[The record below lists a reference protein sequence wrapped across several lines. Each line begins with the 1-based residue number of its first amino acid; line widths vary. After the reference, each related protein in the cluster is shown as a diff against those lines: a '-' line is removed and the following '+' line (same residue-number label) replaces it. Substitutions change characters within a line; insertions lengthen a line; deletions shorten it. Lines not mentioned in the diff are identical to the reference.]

1 MRRSGSLS
9 ERQPFVDPAELPS
22 PASSTTLGEYD
33 YDAEDVEKNAAR
45 RGLLSAGGGQ
55 SWSSWL
61 RSRQRGFRRIFR
73 RHPGR
78 PLFTVLKYAIL
89 MICILFCWDPDL
101 CPVPQHYRDL
111 AARCAVDGG
120 KSAAASGGC
129 ANPFKEKVFI
139 SVSLYDKDGHLAMGS
154 WGQTLLELVHLIGE
168 DNVYVSI
175 YENDSGEAGEK
186 ALNWLKSQL
195 KCRHKVV
202 YDPHVALS
210 DFPTVRMPDGT
221 DRTKRLA
228 YLSEMRNRPL
238 RPLDQVD
245 EQDGVVEYDKILFL
259 NDVAFHPVDAAQLL
273 FSTNIGPDGRTRYLS
288 TCGMDFDNP
297 LLFYDLYAQRDAE
310 GFSNGLPIFPY
321 FSNAGAG
328 LSRTAVLRQVDA
340 VPVTAC
346 WGGIVAMQAR
356 YVQNLNSSMPDPQ
369 FRDIGRH
376 VIDPAKPVNVASP
389 VRFRYE
395 PEVFYDA
402 CECCLFLADVTQ
414 AARKQIA
421 GVENQNK
428 DPGDL
433 GLGTY
438 VNPFVRVAYSQK
450 TLAWLPWVRR
460 WERLLS
466 VPQRILTSILR
477 LPTHN
482 PHRAVR
488 EGEALKE
495 EIWINNDGGGG
506 GGRWELVPR
515 QARNGMQCG
524 VREMQLVQQSQR
536 TNDVNWQ
543 NTQMPPGQALY
554 FPT

>member
-1 MRRSGSLS
+1 MRRSASVS
-9 ERQPFVDPAELPS
+9 ERQPFVDPAESPS

-33 YDAEDVEKNAAR
+33 YNEDVEKDAR
-45 RGLLSAGGGQ
+45 RALLSGGGQ

-78 PLFTVLKYAIL
+78 PLFTVLKYAVLIIFIL
-89 MICILFCWDPDL
+89 LVGTPIFAPSYTR
-101 CPVPQHYRDL
+101 PPQHYRDL
-111 AARCAVDGG
+111 AARCGAEGTP
-120 KSAAASGGC
+120 GC
-129 ANPFKEKVFI
+129 ANPLKEKVFI
-139 SVSLYDKDGHLAMGS
+139 SVSLYDKNGHLATGT
-154 WGQTLLELVHLIGE
+154 WGRTLLELVRMIGE
-168 DNVYVSI
+168 DNVFVSI

-186 ALNWLKSQL
+186 ALGWLKSQL

-245 EQDGVVEYDKILFL
+245 EQDGVVTEYDKILFL
-259 NDVAFHPVDAAQLL
+259 NDVAFHPVEAAQLL
-273 FSTNIGPDGRTRYLS
+273 FSTNIGPDGRTQYLS

-310 GFSNGLPIFPY
+310 GFSNGLPIFPF
-321 FSNAGAG
+321 FSNAGQG
-328 LSRTAVLRQVDA
+328 LSRAAVLRQDDA

-356 YVQNLNSSMPDPQ
+356 YVQNLNHTLPDPQ
-369 FRDIGRH
+369 FRDIGHH
-376 VIDPAKPVNVASP
+376 VIDPAKPVNVTSP
-389 VRFRYE
+389 IRFRYE

-414 AARKQIA
+414 AARTQLA
-421 GVENQNK
+421 GDKQNK
-428 DPGDL
+428 NPAEL

-450 TLAWLPWVRR
+450 TLAWIPWVRR

-466 VPQRILTSILR
+466 LPQRILTAILH

-488 EGEALKE
+488 EGEVFKE
-495 EIWINNDGGGG
+495 EVWVNDKDPNSGH
-506 GGRWELVPR
+506 WELVER
-515 QARNGMQCG
+515 TARNGLQCG
-524 VREMQLVQQSQR
+524 VREMQLVQQAER

-543 NTQMPPGQALY
+543 NTKMPPGQALH